1 MQDTLVSSMSMDGVP
16 ELSKTDIGTTRPSP
30 RPLRGLVLVQL
41 CGFFAYAP
49 QTANHQQGGLLAWS
63 ALDWKVKASSPLRHH
78 GRRLGRKSHLSRR
91 SEARYQLIPGG
102 PPKPT
107 VVTLGERR

>member
-49 QTANHQQGGLLAWS
+49 QTANHQQSGLLAWS
-63 ALDWKVKASSPLRHH
+63 ALDWKVKASSP
-78 GRRLGRKSHLSRR
+78 SATMAVDWA
-91 SEARYQLIPGG
+91 ARVTCPVG
-102 PPKPT
+102 PKPGT
-107 VVTLGERR
+107 SLSPVDLQNPLWSP